1 MAATGRGID
10 ARLCLLL
17 DDGDASDV
25 SLIVGDGSAS
35 AAAAADD
42 ELER

>member
-25 SLIVGDGSAS
+25 SLIVGGSAS